1 MKPWILVAALLQ
13 VAMVVAGH
21 YNEFILLNLSAA
33 LGMGIPFVVAF
44 LYGRTEGLGKSAAKS
59 ATKSGTKSSTKSSTK
74 SATKSAAWGGAV
86 IGFIGAV
93 MGIGLAIVLGDQ
105 ALTLLTFGPASSAVT
120 GALGSTIG
128 FSTRSAKAASAPA

>member
-44 LYGRTEGLGKSAAKS
+44 LYGRTEGLGKSAA
-59 ATKSGTKSSTKSSTK
+59 KSGTKSSTKSSTK